1 MKKKKNR
8 FWLFLFSLMPGA
20 GHMYMGFMRMG
31 LSFMMGFM
39 ALVAVV
45 NITGIDVLI
54 VFPIVLYIYSF
65 FHANNLGGLDDE
77 HFAAVEDEYLFG
89 MNGAGFDRF
98 KLDKKNRNI
107 AAVVLIVLGVSMLW
121 NVGFGMLRD
130 YVGYDNPVMKA
141 IYYTMRDDVP
151 RVVIAIAVIWFG
163 ATLLRGKKENVQ
175 REELMQ
181 EDFRQKDQVFVEG
194 EIVDQVVVEPEHQI
208 NNAPVDGDTA
218 VGQKEE

>member
-8 FWLFLFSLMPGA
+8 FWLFLFSLFPGA

-39 ALVAVV
+39 ALIAVV
-45 NITGIDVLI
+45 SITGIDVLT

-89 MNGAGFDRF
+89 MNGVGLDRF
-98 KLDKKNRNI
+98 KLDRKSRNI

-130 YVGYDNPVMKA
+130 YVGYDNPIMKA

-163 ATLLRGKKENVQ
+163 AMLLRGKKEDV
-175 REELMQ
+175 
-181 EDFRQKDQVFVEG
+181 
-194 EIVDQVVVEPEHQI
+194 P
-208 NNAPVDGDTA
+208 ADGDMTD
-218 VGQKEE
+218 GQKEE